1 MEHPRDVGARPCTAG
16 GQQKEKA
23 VFSVEDPAEVT
34 RETSHEREGHY
45 SNYFKVGFNSFE
57 FILDFGQAYEGGSVE
72 LHHTRIITG
81 PVYAKALG
89 HLLLDS
95 LAAYERTC
103 GPIPEIAPVDPPATT
118 NDHGGP

>member
-1 MEHPRDVGARPCTAG
+1 MHGPTKRDGAN
-16 GQQKEKA
+16 
-23 VFSVEDPAEVT
+23 D
-34 RETSHEREGHY
+34 REGRY

-57 FILDFGQAYEGGSVE
+57 FILDFGQAYEGGSAE

-81 PVYAKALG
+81 PAYAKALA

-103 GPIPEIAPVDPPATT
+103 GAIPEIAAPDPPDPPENP
-118 NDHGGP
+118 NDHGGH